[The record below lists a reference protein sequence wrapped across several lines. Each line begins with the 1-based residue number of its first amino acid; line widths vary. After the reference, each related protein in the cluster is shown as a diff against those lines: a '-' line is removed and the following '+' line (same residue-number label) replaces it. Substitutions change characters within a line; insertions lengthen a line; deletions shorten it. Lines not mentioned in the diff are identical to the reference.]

1 MYHPSYRSCRSPQP
15 GSGLS
20 SATVQPFNVEEGPEA
35 PPRACGEWIRL
46 FQRFG
51 VGDDATLAEMRRG
64 TLELTRP
71 ERQRW
76 QSALVDA
83 LELRLA
89 CLSMQLGE
97 RLNVAIRVGD
107 VSAILGW
114 LRAQLQP
121 LYCLSRVP
129 AFPRTVRERID
140 RSCRRWL
147 QRSQARLEHEAA
159 GTSDQELW
167 LLTVRRSPLRWPPTT
182 GTC

>member
-1 MYHPSYRSCRSPQP
+1 
-15 GSGLS
+15 
-20 SATVQPFNVEEGPEA
+20 VQPFDLEEGLEA
-35 PPRACGEWIRL
+35 MTDVRPRACEEWIVL

-51 VGDDATLAEMRRG
+51 AGDDSALTEMRRG

-76 QSALVDA
+76 LSALVDA
-83 LELRLA
+83 LERRLV
-89 CLSMQLGE
+89 CLSTQLGE
-97 RLNVAIRVGD
+97 RLSVAIRVGD

-114 LRAQLQP
+114 LRAQLHP
-121 LYCLSRVP
+121 LYCLSRIPV
-129 AFPRTVRERID
+129 FPRTVCERID

-167 LLTVRRSPLRWPPTT
+167 LLTVRRSPLRWPPAT
-182 GTC
+182 GTR